1 MNLCGSDFFNIECT
15 EFDAYPDTMEPAPLN
30 IRADAEHAIVW
41 RNDRLY
47 LLDQRILPG
56 SESYMELQTAAE
68 TARAI
73 TDMVVRGAPAIGITA
88 AYGVVLAARDRYRE
102 SQDKWRVLVSQD
114 LDLLASARPTARNLF
129 WSLQRMGGLIG
140 SLGPGDP
147 QGKLLAEAR
156 AIHEEDI
163 AANRT
168 IGTLGAGLIESRI
181 SVITHCNAGALAT
194 GGYGTAL
201 GVIRSAWKDR
211 KVDRVYAD
219 ETRPWLQGSR
229 LTAWELVKDD
239 IPVTLLTDG
248 AAASRMARGDI
259 GWVIVGSD
267 RIAANGDVA
276 NKIGTYSLAVVARHH
291 GVKVMVAAP
300 TSTVDMSVASG
311 AGIPIES
318 RDPAEVL
325 KCGGTQ
331 VGAPG
336 VEAWN
341 PVFDVTPASLVD
353 AIVTEKGIALSPNAK
368 KMAELMRN

>member
-1 MNLCGSDFFNIECT
+1 MK
-15 EFDAYPDTMEPAPLN
+15 PMPLN
-30 IRADAEHAIVW
+30 IQADADNAIVW

-56 SESYMELQTAAE
+56 RESYLELQTAAE
-68 TARAI
+68 TTCAI

-88 AYGVVLAARDRYRE
+88 AYGVVLAARRRYAE
-102 SQDKWRVLVSQD
+102 SQDEWRVLISRD
-114 LDLLASARPTARNLF
+114 LELLASARPTARNLF
-129 WSLQRMGGLIG
+129 WSLQRMEGLIE

-147 QGKLLAEAR
+147 EDRLLSEAR

-168 IGTLGAGLIESRI
+168 IGELGAELMEGGS

-201 GVIRSAWKDR
+201 GVIRSAWRKQ
-211 KVDRVYAD
+211 KVDQVYAD

-229 LTAWELVKDD
+229 LTAWELVRDG

-300 TSTVDMSVASG
+300 TSTVDMSVAVG
-311 AGIPIES
+311 KEIPIES

-325 KCGGTQ
+325 QCGGTQ

-336 VEAWN
+336 VGAWN

-353 AIVTEKGIALSPNAK
+353 AIVTEKGVVLMPDAK
-368 KMAELMRN
+368 KMADLMRN